1 MAILEDIGRREITTS
16 MSFLDTIS
24 FAFKVA
30 GRMFQPRIYNSAMR
44 MVLINQIYFTSVQ
57 IVPVFLAASIIL
69 GSLLIGIVFEF
80 LKMLNLTAYL
90 GNVLMG
96 LIVTELSPLFTVFF
110 MTLRSSS
117 AINTEMAVMKVDG
130 EINTLEVFRIDVID
144 YLLVP
149 RIISG
154 IISLVLLS
162 SLFSIVLMASGI
174 IISWVIFG
182 ISIDLYSNILLTSA
196 DFFDIVIS
204 LIKCAVFGFFITLIP
219 IQSGLRASREFTSIP
234 IAVSNGMVN
243 VFTAIIIIEVLSL
256 VIKLF

>member
-16 MSFLDTIS
+16 MSFLNTIS

>member
-1 MAILEDIGRREITTS
+1 MAILEDIGRLEINTS
-16 MSFLDTIS
+16 KSFISTIS

-57 IVPVFLAASIIL
+57 IVPVFLGASIIL

-110 MTLRSSS
+110 ITLRSSS

-149 RIISG
+149 RLISG
-154 IISLVLLS
+154 IISVVLLS
-162 SLFSIVLMASGI
+162 SLFSIVLMTSGI
-174 IISWVIFG
+174 IFSWVIFG
-182 ISIDLYSNILLTSA
+182 ISMDLYSNILLTSA

>member
-44 MVLINQIYFTSVQ
+44 MVLVNQIYFTSVQ

-110 MTLRSSS
+110 ITLRSSS

-204 LIKCAVFGFFITLIP
+204 LIKCAVFGFFITMIP

>member
-16 MSFLDTIS
+16 MSFLNTIS

-110 MTLRSSS
+110 ITLRSSS

-162 SLFSIVLMASGI
+162 SLFSIALMASGI

>member
-16 MSFLDTIS
+16 MSFLNTIS

-204 LIKCAVFGFFITLIP
+204 LIKCAVFGFFITMIP